1 MIFTWSAPWR
11 ISSRTALRTSA
22 VPSASP
28 MAKCRAS
35 QQWQRV
41 PWSVRRRPSLWPP
54 VGPSALPAMNSLGP
68 GSSHLSVASLR
79 PQSAPPVSRTLVKP
93 RSSMPRMSTAARA
106 VIRVKGHVLEPG
118 DGDLRQHHVHV
129 AVDQAR
135 HQGAPAAIDHG
146 RVRRLDRPRRDLLD
160 ALAFD
165 EQLVAAAQLVVLGIE
180 HLEVLEEELRHRCP
194 RCAAEAASANSVGSS
209 ISRTGSDPLLGR
221 PMLIATT
228 RQGV

>member
-54 VGPSALPAMNSLGP
+54 VGPSAWPAMNSRGP

-106 VIRVKGHVLEPG
+106 VISVSGTFSRRRMETSDSTTWTWLSIRPG
-118 DGDLRQHHVHV
+118 ISVRPPQSMT
-129 AVDQAR
+129 AAS
-135 HQGAPAAIDHG
+135 GALIG
-146 RVRRLDRPRRDLLD
+146 RAETSLML
-160 ALAFD
+160 LAFD
-165 EQLVAAAQLVVLGIE
+165 QQLVAAAQLVVLGIE
-180 HLEVLEEELRHRCP
+180 HLEVLEVVLRHRGAP
-194 RCAAEAASANSVGSS
+194 GMRHQSS
-209 ISRTGSDPLLGR
+209 IGKWC
-221 PMLIATT
+221 
-228 RQGV
+228 GVVNR